1 MSQSKRHG
9 DASREKENPFD
20 REGFLY
26 SVLNLPDT
34 ASAEDVRERYKALS
48 VLFHPDKQREE
59 RTKDTASKRFLEIQK
74 AYEVLSDPFSRT
86 VYDIYGFEGTHM
98 KWPPELR
105 SKPRDELVN
114 ILNRSKLELEA
125 QRTEDLVRSQG
136 RVVIGVNA
144 SSLFSNIEHVD
155 SAPMHKCFH
164 GWYGRLHGIR
174 VSSFALRHSFQREI
188 DDKTRLILT
197 TRAPSGKFGTGSLL
211 GTVKHQYSP
220 RLSFEATASLL
231 RAHFVMM
238 KARYQNEAGTYVL
251 QTSLSPSFEP
261 AFPPITITHSRRLFK
276 DSMTQG
282 VLICHMGI
290 QPHFSVNI
298 VSPHRFGA
306 KSDPLYFDR
315 EEPQTKLGSWSGFGT
330 GVRQWSCGITL
341 AGMGTSLRAEWGLVL
356 PELMAQAS
364 LGLQLSLAGPG
375 WMVTG
380 AWGDEQAGITTT
392 VSFNAAGVDLTLN
405 LSYLGQRLVLPIVLA
420 ENGNAPLAYL
430 VTSLPSAAFL
440 LAYQFILK
448 PRRRK
453 QRAEFYRQA
462 RKELLEEKS
471 NIHREIEETTLLLRE
486 TARRHTQAEKI
497 KEGMFMRL
505 IVRVAE
511 LINRNRPCEGL
522 VVLEASYGPTDP
534 DPEARALVVDV
545 TVAIQALVHK
555 SQLYIPGHRSKSG
568 LQGFYDPVPSCA
580 KCLRIRYTFGGRMH
594 YCEIPDYKPVVLPLG
609 DHLVERVW

>member
-1 MSQSKRHG
+1 MSQSKRDG
-9 DASREKENPFD
+9 DAPKEKENPFD
-20 REGFLY
+20 RNGFLY

-34 ASAEDVRERYKALS
+34 ASSEEVRERYKTLS

-74 AYEVLSDPFSRT
+74 AYEVLSDPFLRT

-105 SKPRDELVN
+105 SKPRDELVKV
-114 ILNRSKLELEA
+114 LNRSNWELEA
-125 QRTEDLVRSQG
+125 QRMEDLVRSHG

-144 SSLFSNIEHVD
+144 SSLFSNVEHVD
-155 SAPMHKCFH
+155 SAPSFR
-164 GWYGRLHGIR
+164 GWYGRLQGIR
-174 VSSFALRHSFQREI
+174 MSSFALRHSFQREI
-188 DDKTRLILT
+188 EDKTRLIFT
-197 TRAPSGKFGTGSLL
+197 TRAPSGKSGMGSLL

-238 KARYQNEAGTYVL
+238 KARYHNEGGTFVL
-251 QTSLSPSFEP
+251 QTYLSPSLGP
-261 AFPPITITHSRRLFK
+261 AFPPITVTHSRRLFK
-276 DSMTQG
+276 DSLTQG
-282 VLICHMGI
+282 VLICHMGNE
-290 QPHFSVNI
+290 PHFSVNI
-298 VSPHRFGA
+298 VSPHRFG
-306 KSDPLYFDR
+306 
-315 EEPQTKLGSWSGFGT
+315 GSWSGFGT
-330 GVRQWSCGITL
+330 GVRQWSCGINL
-341 AGMGTSLRAEWGLVL
+341 AGLGTSLRAEWGLVL
-356 PELMAQAS
+356 PELMSQAS
-364 LGLQLSLAGPG
+364 LAIQLSLAGPG
-375 WMVTG
+375 WVVTG
-380 AWGDEQAGITTT
+380 SWGDEHAGITTT
-392 VSFNAAGVDLTLN
+392 VGFNAAGVELTLN
-405 LSYLGQRLVLPIVLA
+405 LSYLGQRLVLPVVLA

-430 VTSLPSAAFL
+430 VTTLPSAAFL

-453 QRAEFYRQA
+453 QRADFYRQA

-471 NIHREIEETTLLLRE
+471 NIRREIEETILLLRE

-497 KEGMFMRL
+497 K
-505 IVRVAE
+505 
-511 LINRNRPCEGL
+511 EGL

-534 DPEARALVVDV
+534 DPEARALIVDV
-545 TVAIQALVHK
+545 TVPIQALVHK

-580 KCLRIRYTFGGRMH
+580 KSLHIRYTFGGRMH

-609 DHLVERVW
+609 DHLVERVA

>member
-1 MSQSKRHG
+1 MTLPKRRRTLSTG
-9 DASREKENPFD
+9 KAS
-20 REGFLY
+20 
-26 SVLNLPDT
+26 SILNLPDT

-59 RTKDTASKRFLEIQK
+59 STKDTASKRFLEIQK

-98 KWPPELR
+98 KWPPEFR
-105 SKPRDELVN
+105 SKSRDELVN
-114 ILNRSKLELEA
+114 ILNRSKWELEA
-125 QRTEDLVRSQG
+125 QRMEDLVRSQG

-155 SAPMHKCFH
+155 SAPTHKSFH
-164 GWYGRLHGIR
+164 GWYGRLQGIR

-188 DDKTRLILT
+188 DDRTRLILT
-197 TRAPSGKFGTGSLL
+197 TRAPSGKFGTGNLL

-238 KARYQNEAGTYVL
+238 KARYQSEAGTYVL

-282 VLICHMGI
+282 VLICHMGN

-375 WMVTG
+375 WVVTG

-392 VSFNAAGVDLTLN
+392 VGFDAAGVDLTLN

-448 PRRRK
+448 PRQRK

-462 RKELLEEKS
+462 RRELLEEKS

-497 KEGMFMRL
+497 K
-505 IVRVAE
+505 
-511 LINRNRPCEGL
+511 EGL

-555 SQLYIPGHRSKSG
+555 SQLHIPGHRSKSG

>member
-1 MSQSKRHG
+1 MSQSKRDG
-9 DASREKENPFD
+9 DTPKQKENPLG

-34 ASAEDVRERYKALS
+34 ASSEEVRERYKALS

-59 RTKDTASKRFLEIQK
+59 STKDTASKRFLEIQK
-74 AYEVLSDPFSRT
+74 AYEVLSDPFLRT

-105 SKPRDELVN
+105 SKPRDELVKV
-114 ILNRSKLELEA
+114 LNRSNWELEA
-125 QRTEDLVRSQG
+125 QRMEDLVRSHG
-136 RVVIGVNA
+136 RLVIGVNA
-144 SSLFSNIEHVD
+144 SSLSSNIEHVD
-155 SAPMHKCFH
+155 SAPSFP
-164 GWYGRLHGIR
+164 GWYGRLQGIR
-174 VSSFALRHSFQREI
+174 ISSFALRHSFQSEI

-197 TRAPSGKFGTGSLL
+197 TRAPSGKSGMGSLL

-238 KARYQNEAGTYVL
+238 KTRYHNEAGTFVL
-251 QTSLSPSFEP
+251 QTYLSPSLEP
-261 AFPPITITHSRRLFK
+261 AFPPITVTHSRRLFK
-276 DSMTQG
+276 DSLTQG
-282 VLICHMGI
+282 VLICHMGNE
-290 QPHFSVNI
+290 PHFSVNI
-298 VSPHRFGA
+298 VSPHRFGGNP
-306 KSDPLYFDR
+306 DPLYFDR
-315 EEPQTKLGSWSGFGT
+315 EEPQSKLGSWSGFGT
-330 GVRQWSCGITL
+330 GVRQWSCGINL
-341 AGMGTSLRAEWGLVL
+341 AGLGTSLRAEWSLVL
-356 PELMAQAS
+356 PELMSQAS
-364 LGLQLSLAGPG
+364 LAIQLSLAGPG
-375 WMVTG
+375 WVVTG
-380 AWGDEQAGITTT
+380 SWGDEHAGITTT
-392 VSFNAAGVDLTLN
+392 VGFNAAGVELTLN
-405 LSYLGQRLVLPIVLA
+405 LSYLGQRLVLPVVLA
-420 ENGNAPLAYL
+420 ENGNAPLACL
-430 VTSLPSAAFL
+430 VTTLPSAAFL

-471 NIHREIEETTLLLRE
+471 NIRREIEETILLLRE

-497 KEGMFMRL
+497 K
-505 IVRVAE
+505 
-511 LINRNRPCEGL
+511 EGL

-545 TVAIQALVHK
+545 TVPIQALVHK

-580 KCLRIRYTFGGRMH
+580 KSLHIRYTFGGRLH

-609 DHLVERVW
+609 DHLVERVA